1 VKLRLHHIP
10 ITAGLLA
17 VMGFVYALPVAAQR
31 VSLADRVA
39 LLEQRATE
47 ASEASA
53 AVSQANIETLNQITR
68 LSAEL
73 RELRGQIETL
83 KQQGEQLQSAL
94 RSQLV
99 DLDDRMQALERAA
112 EPEVVAET
120 AQIIDEDAQ
129 GAAAPTQRTAGAAP
143 AAELTPAQVA
153 TTGEAAE
160 DASADAA
167 DPAPDPAQE
176 RAAYDSAFDTLKS
189 RRYAEA
195 VRMFRD
201 FLQTFPDGAYAANA
215 RYWLG
220 ESYYVVEDYANA
232 QAQFEALIARWPAHD
247 KAPGALL
254 KIGLSQHGRK
264 QYDEAEV
271 TLQDVRQR
279 YPGTD
284 AASIAAERL
293 RAIELSR
300 LN

>member
-1 VKLRLHHIP
+1 
-10 ITAGLLA
+10 
-17 VMGFVYALPVAAQR
+17 MGFVYVPPVAAQ
-31 VSLADRVA
+31 ADRVA

-47 ASEASA
+47 AGAASA

-73 RELRGQIETL
+73 RELRGQIEIL
-83 KQQGEQLQSAL
+83 KQQGQQLQSAL

-99 DLDDRMQALERAA
+99 DLDERMQALERAA
-112 EPEVVAET
+112 EPERVAET
-120 AQIIDEDAQ
+120 AQVVAEDAQ
-129 GAAAPTQRTAGAAP
+129 GAVAPMQGTAGTAAT
-143 AAELTPAQVA
+143 AALTPAQVA
-153 TTGEAAE
+153 SSGEAAA

-167 DPAPDPAQE
+167 DPAPDPVQE

-195 VRMFRD
+195 GRMFRD

-232 QAQFEALIARWPAHD
+232 QAQFEALIAHWPEHD
-247 KAPGALL
+247 KTPGALL

-264 QYDEAEV
+264 QYDEAEA
-271 TLQDVRQR
+271 TLQEVRQR

-293 RAIELSR
+293 RAIELLR